1 MIVLLIFSESYIL
14 GKLIGK
20 IGIPKPY
27 LSLHDHRTILIIYIH
42 IYQGYKEHIFII
54 NITFDQ
60 HIFKAYIMIFK
71 DEYIYN
77 I

>member
-1 MIVLLIFSESYIL
+1 MTVSMIFSESYVL
-14 GKLIGK
+14 GKLLGK

-27 LSLHDHRTILIIYIH
+27 LSFHDHRTILIIYIH

-71 DEYIYN
+71 K
-77 I
+77 

>member
-1 MIVLLIFSESYIL
+1 MIILLIFSESYIL

-27 LSLHDHRTILIIYIH
+27 LSLHDHQTILIIYIH

-54 NITFDQ
+54 NIAFDQ